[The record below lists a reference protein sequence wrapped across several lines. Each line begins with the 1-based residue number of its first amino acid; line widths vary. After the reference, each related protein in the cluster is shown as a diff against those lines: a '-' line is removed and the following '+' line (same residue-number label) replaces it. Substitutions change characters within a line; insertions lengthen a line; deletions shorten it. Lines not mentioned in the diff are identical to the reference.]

1 MIIISLTQKMELLY
15 SSYNTPMNTA
25 GHNYGHLKDKNLG
38 QRLNKQGRAVT
49 FRPFNDL
56 FK

>member
-1 MIIISLTQKMELLY
+1 MELLY

-38 QRLNKQGRAVT
+38 QRVNKQGRAVT